1 MEHVG
6 IMIILGIDPGN
17 VTGMAL
23 WNLDL
28 HDGPNTWYEEP
39 YETVGL
45 KLRVWLGYADM
56 VGRTNIRVGVEKYTM
71 TPGVKTA
78 QPAALMTMGVIEDLC
93 RYHGVAWDYFQP
105 ATTKKQVSNT
115 LLRKLGW
122 WTPTKDG
129 HVNDAL
135 RVVLCELSRV
145 DPKRYA
151 DLVGL

>member
-1 MEHVG
+1 
-6 IMIILGIDPGN
+6 MILIGIDPGN

-23 WNLDL
+23 WNTALYDAP
-28 HDGPNTWYEEP
+28 HAWFEEP

-45 KLRVWLGYADM
+45 QFRQWLAHKDT
-56 VGRTNIRVGVEKYTM
+56 VSRQNIKVGVEKYTM

-93 RYHGVAWDYFQP
+93 RWDGISWHYHLP
-105 ATTKKQVSNT
+105 ATTKKQVSNA

-135 RVVLCELSRV
+135 RLVLCELSRV
-145 DPKRYA
+145 DPQRYA

>member
-1 MEHVG
+1 
-6 IMIILGIDPGN
+6 MIIIGIDPGN

-28 HDGPNTWYEEP
+28 TEAPSTWREEP
-39 YETVGL
+39 YETVGHE
-45 KLRVWLGYADM
+45 LRQWLAHRDT
-56 VGRTNIRVGVEKYTM
+56 VGRSQIKIGVERYTM

-78 QPAALMTMGVIEDLC
+78 QPAALMTMGVIEDQC
-93 RYHGVAWDYFQP
+93 RYYGVEWHYYLP
-105 ATTKKQVSNT
+105 SSTKKMVSNT

-135 RVVLCELSRV
+135 RVVLCELATI
-145 DPKRYA
+145 DPQRYA